1 LFTGIIEGV
10 GTVSRI
16 RRSSA
21 GDVIAVTAPGVAAGV
36 GEGDSVAVNGVCQTV
51 ERTEKGILQF
61 TAVAET
67 LRRTTLGALRPGSKV
82 NLERALGAGAPL
94 GGHIVQGH
102 VDGVGEV
109 TSLVRRAGDAV
120 LTVRLPEEVF
130 ELTVEKGSITIDGVS
145 LTVAG
150 LLPGG
155 LIEVALVPFTL
166 SHTIADSYR
175 PGTKVNVEADI
186 IGKYVFAY
194 MERKTGGVSR
204 NNP

>member
-1 LFTGIIEGV
+1 MFTGIIEGV

-21 GDVIAVTAPGVAAGV
+21 GDVIAVTAPGVAEGV